1 VPHFDSSPIIAAWHA
16 CQQNECRNKCG
27 ASHNANAA
35 FDEHLAVFDRNHDAF
50 LLMHLRSFISLLSS
64 ANIHN
69 LLPRLN
75 VPTAKIRLPSH
86 FRSCQSS
93 LCIDGSSHSPFV
105 ILSPFLTRRL
115 VCFREIRS
123 VIMNKDEYSLE
134 RILMN
139 DNFSYS
145 LFSTARQ
152 SAIEPFVPTYS
163 PSTPHP
169 PYLN

>member
-1 VPHFDSSPIIAAWHA
+1 MHSSSCTCAA
-16 CQQNECRNKCG
+16 
-27 ASHNANAA
+27 
-35 FDEHLAVFDRNHDAF
+35 
-50 LLMHLRSFISLLSS
+50 SFPLLSP

-86 FRSCQSS
+86 SRSCQSS
-93 LCIDGSSHSPFV
+93 LCIDGSSHLPFV

-123 VIMNKDEYSLE
+123 VIMNKDEFDGNTMTLT
-134 RILMN
+134 N
-139 DNFSYS
+139 DNFSHS